1 MTFTK
6 YCLHTA
12 AGLLFVATTH
22 AQEYPNKTIRI
33 VNNFPPGGPSD
44 LLARVISES
53 LQATLKQTV
62 LVENKPG
69 AGGNLGA
76 DVVAKS
82 LADGYTI
89 LVGIDTTFTINPHIY
104 ANMPFKSAELKPLM
118 ILASSS
124 LLLGAAT
131 STGIKDVKSLF
142 TAGSGSK
149 SLNFSSG
156 GNGSP
161 GHMAIEVL
169 TEGTP
174 LKIQHIPYKGN
185 SPAVT
190 AILAG
195 EVDGGILATPG
206 MMPHVKAGKITP
218 LAVTSAQ
225 RSKLVPDVPTLIEL
239 GYKNAELSVLTVAM
253 VPTNTPESVM
263 NTLIKNIEIALKKP
277 ELQARLTPLDLNL
290 EFQTGV
296 AATKRLADLSIRYG
310 KLAKVTNM
318 KPD

>member
-1 MTFTK
+1 MK
-6 YCLHTA
+6 VIKIVSALAVSLLA
-12 AGLLFVATTH
+12 AIPSY

-44 LLARVISES
+44 LLARVISDS
-53 LQATLKQTV
+53 LQTTFKQTV

-82 LADGYTI
+82 PADGYTI

-104 ANMPFKSAELKPLM
+104 ANMPFKTADLKPLM

-124 LLLGAAT
+124 LLLGT
-131 STGIKDVKSLF
+131 STGSGIKDVKGLSA
-142 TAGSGSK
+142 AGSSAKG
-149 SLNFSSG
+149 LNFSSG

-174 LKIQHIPYKGN
+174 LKIQHVPYKGN
-185 SPAVT
+185 TPAVT
-190 AILAG
+190 AILAS

-206 MMPHVKAGKITP
+206 MMPHIKAGKITP

-225 RSKLVPDVPTLIEL
+225 RSKLIPELPTLIEL

-253 VPTNTPESVM
+253 VPANTPESVM
-263 NTLIKNIEIALKKP
+263 NTLINGIEIALKKP
-277 ELQARLTPLDLNL
+277 ELQARLAPLDLNL
-290 EFQTGV
+290 EFQTG
-296 AATKRLADLSIRYG
+296 ALATKRLADLSLRYG
-310 KLAKVTNM
+310 KLAKLTGM